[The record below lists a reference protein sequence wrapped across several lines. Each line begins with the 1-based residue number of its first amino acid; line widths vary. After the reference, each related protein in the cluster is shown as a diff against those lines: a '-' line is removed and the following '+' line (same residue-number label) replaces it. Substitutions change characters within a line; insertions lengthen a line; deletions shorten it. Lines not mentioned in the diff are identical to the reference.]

1 MSYQCFIIT
10 NPDVKMFSSFFFKKV
25 LLMIMF
31 FHFQYFQM
39 VLAKHVSENVFS
51 IEDKHGGKKHQRKPD
66 SSRQSTDEMQVMKSA
81 HPPWASTIP
90 EPDPLSLISNFVSG
104 RLHLD

>member
-1 MSYQCFIIT
+1 MSYQRFIIT
-10 NPDVKMFSSFFFKKV
+10 NPVFFKKV

-51 IEDKHGGKKHQRKPD
+51 IEDKHGEKKTPAQTRQF
-66 SSRQSTDEMQVMKSA
+66 SSEHRWNAAHENA
-81 HPPWASTIP
+81 HPPWASPIP
-90 EPDPLSLISNFVSG
+90 GPDPLSLISSYVSG